1 MEAIPKESH
10 SVFLVNFDVGLC
22 VSPSPLYP
30 QCLDQYS
37 TRLHS
42 VIMCL
47 IVNMDGKEH
56 MRRTKGSPEMFFLRN
71 SENTHTT
78 DNLYT

>member
-1 MEAIPKESH
+1 MEAIPKESNF
-10 SVFLVNFDVGLC
+10 VFLVTFDIGPC
-22 VSPSPLYP
+22 VSLSPLNP

-42 VIMCL
+42 VILCL

-56 MRRTKGSPEMFFLRN
+56 MRRTKGGPEMLFLRD